1 MVAGAVSI
9 EWAAPASMRA
19 ASSNCRAAQASSE
32 QKSKKRRH
40 RQFGLREKERE
51 RGLRACEQ
59 VGESGRAE
67 AMGVLDSIMVPWTH
81 SYRVR
86 PAGLTPRRAPLED
99 ACKPRLAGR
108 ARFEGAD
115 VPLEAHE
122 LVARAPPTRQAR
134 RARQRARWTE
144 PRAPIEPSITQGV
157 ERGRLAKWKAFRS
170 PGLVGPTTLR
180 RGRSSDEHASAGAA
194 ASEVRARGGER
205 GGHAHR
211 LRGQRLPD

>member
-9 EWAAPASMRA
+9 EWAEPASMKA
-19 ASSNCRAAQASSE
+19 ASSNCRAAQAVSE

-59 VGESGRAE
+59 VGKSNSVEGMARGTSFKGQVRLSC
-67 AMGVLDSIMVPWTH
+67 GI
-81 SYRVR
+81 R

-134 RARQRARWTE
+134 RARQRACRTE
-144 PRAPIEPSITQGV
+144 PRAPMRQAISQ
-157 ERGRLAKWKAFRS
+157 AWKDE
-170 PGLVGPTTLR
+170 GLWLWIPWR
-180 RGRSSDEHASAGAA
+180 R
-194 ASEVRARGGER
+194 
-205 GGHAHR
+205 
-211 LRGQRLPD
+211 P

>member
-19 ASSNCRAAQASSE
+19 ASSNCRAAQAGSE

-59 VGESGRAE
+59 VGQSNSAE
-67 AMGVLDSIMVPWTH
+67 GMARGTCFKVQVHLSCGI
-81 SYRVR
+81 R
-86 PAGLTPRRAPLED
+86 PAALTPRRAPLED

-144 PRAPIEPSITQGV
+144 PRAPIEHSITQGV
-157 ERGRLAKWKAFRS
+157 AAWKAGQAESLPIPWRGPSSRLAQEA
-170 PGLVGPTTLR
+170 LVRTFDFSILLLYFTL
-180 RGRSSDEHASAGAA
+180 
-194 ASEVRARGGER
+194 
-205 GGHAHR
+205 
-211 LRGQRLPD
+211 